1 MRELIPKKRT
11 VLPLTATHTLL
22 VDGNYLMKRSYDA
35 TEKDGKYHTRNGGH
49 IGGIFAFMMSMRKLM
64 TTTNCTK
71 CIICW
76 DGENGG
82 KLRYNIYPEYK
93 ANRPGKQWHDKTI
106 LTDKQIAE
114 MERTKKFMLPQ
125 RIRVQQYCDELFI
138 RQIEIDE
145 MEADDLIAYY
155 CKEYH
160 LEEKITIFTNDR
172 DMCQLLSYQNVNIML
187 ANLQKQ
193 GESGLS
199 INKNNY
205 FMYFEHHYENACLIK
220 TVCGDNSDNIK
231 GIKGV
236 KEKTLLKHFP
246 EIKERIMD
254 YTELL
259 QRAEQLKDERK
270 ADKKKGDLQAIEY
283 MLEGRTTIK
292 KHGKIIDQV
301 LGHGFYVINK
311 QLTDLSQPMLT
322 ASAIQEL
329 RENAELPIKSDGR
342 GSKNLIQM
350 MNEDKFLNVYVYGG
364 FADFVKPFYT
374 VILTEKEL
382 EKVSNND

>member
-1 MRELIPKKRT
+1 MRELIQNKHK
-11 VLPLTATHTLL
+11 VLSLNATHTLL

-35 TEKDGKYHTRNGGH
+35 TEKDGKYHTRKGH
-49 IGGIFAFMMSMRKLM
+49 IGGVFAFMMSMRKLM
-64 TTTNCTK
+64 TSTNCTK

-82 KLRYNIYPEYK
+82 KLRHNIYPEYK
-93 ANRPGKQWHDKTI
+93 ANRPGKKWHDKTI
-106 LTDKQIAE
+106 LSDKQIEE
-114 MERTKKFMLPQ
+114 MERSKKFMLPQ

-138 RQIEIDE
+138 RQVEIDE

-193 GESGLS
+193 GESALS

-205 FMYFEHHYENACLIK
+205 FMYFEHHYENGCLIK
-220 TVCGDNSDNIK
+220 TVCGDTSDNIK

-246 EIKERIMD
+246 EIKERVID
-254 YTELL
+254 YKELL
-259 QRAEQLKDERK
+259 VRAEQLREERK
-270 ADKKKGDLQAIEY
+270 TDKKKGDLQAIEY

-292 KHGKIIDQV
+292 KQGEVIDHI
-301 LGHGFYVINK
+301 LGNEFYVINK
-311 QLTDLSQPMLT
+311 LLTDLSEPMLT
-322 ASAIQEL
+322 TDAIQEL
-329 RENAELPIKSDGR
+329 QENAELPIKSEGR
-342 GSKNLIQM
+342 GSKQLIQM
-350 MNEDKFLNVYVYGG
+350 MNDDMFMSVYVYGG

-374 VILTEKEL
+374 VILNEKEL
-382 EKVSNND
+382 EKSSING

>member
-1 MRELIPKKRT
+1 MRQLIEKKHK
-11 VLPLTATHTLL
+11 VLSLTATHTLL

-35 TEKDGKYHTRNGGH
+35 TEKDSKYHTRHGH
-49 IGGIFAFMMSMRKLM
+49 IGGIFAFMLSLRKLM
-64 TTTNCTK
+64 TSTNCAK
-71 CIICW
+71 CVICW

-82 KLRYNIYPEYK
+82 KLRHDIYPEYK
-93 ANRPGKQWHDKTI
+93 ANRVGKKWHDKI
-106 LTDKQIAE
+106 SLTDKQIEE
-114 MERTKKFMLPQ
+114 MERSKKFMLPQ

-138 RQIEIDE
+138 RQVEIDE
-145 MEADDLIAYY
+145 MEADDLIAFY
-155 CKEYH
+155 CKQYH

-193 GESGLS
+193 GEGVLS

-246 EIKERIMD
+246 QIKERVMD

-259 QRAEQLKDERK
+259 ELAEKLRDERK
-270 ADKKKGDLQAIEY
+270 LDKKKGDLQAVEY
-283 MLEGRTTIK
+283 MLEGRTTVK
-292 KHGKIIDQV
+292 RRGEMVDQV
-301 LGHGFYVINK
+301 LGLELYVINK
-311 QLTDLSQPMLT
+311 QLTDLSTPLLT
-322 ASAIQEL
+322 EHAIQEL
-329 RENAELPIKSDGR
+329 MENAELPIKSEGR
-342 GSKNLIQM
+342 GSKNLILM
-350 MNEDKFLNVYVYGG
+350 MAEDMFLSVYVYGG
-364 FADFVKPFYT
+364 FSDFVKPFYT
-374 VILTEKEL
+374 IILNEKEL
-382 EKVSNND
+382 EKVSNFE